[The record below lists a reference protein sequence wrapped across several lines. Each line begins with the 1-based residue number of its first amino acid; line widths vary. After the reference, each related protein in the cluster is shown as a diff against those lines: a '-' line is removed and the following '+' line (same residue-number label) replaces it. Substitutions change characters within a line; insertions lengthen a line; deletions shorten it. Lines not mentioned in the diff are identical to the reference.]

1 MWAYEKRT
9 QYPINIKKNDAKAA
23 MIIISQYG
31 GPDGEIGASMRYL
44 SQKFSFKNPRVSGLL
59 NDIGTE
65 ELAHLEMVGTIVH
78 QLTCNLSP
86 EEIKA
91 SGLVRG
97 EIQSILFNYKIRQ
110 QTVEAPP
117 QKEVTFRLMGGVEFG
132 NTLQFDS
139 FLVKGNLGFQNKKG
153 NVCKFNNWE

>member
-1 MWAYEKRT
+1 MWSYEKRT

-31 GPDGEIGASMRYL
+31 GPDGEISASMRYL

-86 EEIKA
+86 E
-91 SGLVRG
+91 
-97 EIQSILFNYKIRQ
+97 QSFWI
-110 QTVEAPP
+110 
-117 QKEVTFRLMGGVEFG
+117 
-132 NTLQFDS
+132 
-139 FLVKGNLGFQNKKG
+139 
-153 NVCKFNNWE
+153 